1 VIASHGSQ
9 AALSLCEVRAFSTPE
24 AMPVLG
30 PVPAAGGW
38 TGQQRL
44 KLSNLAIDG
53 KMMHLQLAHVEIA
66 NSAAIS
72 VGEGYSPPLPLSPSR
87 RPPPPAPCLLHAH
100 ARARTLGPPHCPRSS
115 DHAVAGQCRTR

>member
-1 VIASHGSQ
+1 
-9 AALSLCEVRAFSTPE
+9 
-24 AMPVLG
+24 MLG

-44 KLSNLAIDG
+44 KLSNLAVDG

-72 VGEGYSPPLPLSPSR
+72 VGEGYSPPLPLSPSPPLAVP
-87 RPPPPAPCLLHAH
+87 RPPPRACLRHAHAH
-100 ARARTLGPPHCPRSS
+100 ARAHLRTALAAAIMQWRASATPAESE
-115 DHAVAGQCRTR
+115 